1 MPYYDKKEYVT
12 KKQIEADLRAAA
24 KRLPS
29 DTKATYQ
36 KKVIISIAVGIP
48 LGIYAAINPRAGI
61 IILLLFLAV
70 VILSLIV
77 EPLTCRY
84 RQKKVRVDDYT
95 VSRATVVDRERE
107 KYVIRSRGNSRTV
120 IRCLVTFDNGETWLI
135 PEENFVWSEEQRRSG
150 PALYGEAEP
159 GSTFWIVQKKS
170 TGKIAVAYPTSLF
183 TYREET

>member
-12 KKQIEADLRAAA
+12 KKQIEVDLRAAA

-36 KKVIISIAVGIP
+36 RKSIIGIAVAIP
-48 LGIYAAINPRAGI
+48 LGLYAGFNPRAGI

-70 VILSLIV
+70 GILSIIV
-77 EPLTCRY
+77 ELLVCRY
-84 RQKKVRVDDYT
+84 RQRRIRVDDYT
-95 VSRATVVDRERE
+95 ISRATVVDREQE
-107 KYVIRSRGNSRTV
+107 KYVIRSRHNSRTV
-120 IRCLVTFDNGETWLI
+120 IRCLVTFYNGETWLI

-159 GSTFWIVQKKS
+159 GSTFWIVQEKS